1 MPSFGSGTPF
11 MLLAKLKIKEDKVA
25 EYLKIADKRDKLLKQ
40 TNLECFITLLIQI
53 KMILFVLYG
62 QKF

>member
-11 MLLAKLKIKEDKVA
+11 MLLARLKIKEDKVA

-53 KMILFVLYG
+53 KMSLFVLYG